1 MKKFFLKPLCLGIIV
16 GIAVLAGCQNPFE
29 PPKEISA
36 SQGKGRVE
44 VSIGGIDDAATPGY
58 ARTIAPDAA
67 ELNNFTKYTLS
78 FTGPTGTDPVSDV
91 VITSGRSHSLELGL
105 GDWTITAVGSTG
117 TEDDGYVDIATGSG
131 TVTVSSHN
139 NAALT
144 ILLGPNPS
152 GAQGTFSYSVT
163 VPSGLST
170 AEFKIIPE
178 SDSEQS
184 ITLSYPGTTT
194 GTANLAPGQYL
205 VRIRLEKTGP
215 SYTRVAGFTEVLHI
229 YSGLTSAL
237 LPVEFTDDDF
247 KMALDDLDLSNM
259 FGPVAGAEP
268 FTVFAGNS
276 QYAGVVEW
284 KEEDGSTPVDGLF
297 SLNRVYKAVVTLT
310 PTADY
315 TIAGTARNSFTSSV
329 ATEIVNNPDSGVVTL
344 TFPATSIITI
354 NSVANLADIGVAYP
368 YPLGGTYKLTQNL
381 TLSNWVPIGNDATPF
396 FGSFDGDGRTITL
409 TGFDSSVVSTSRLG
423 IFGYVKG
430 DPAQKAEIKNLTIES
445 QINQSSAPSS
455 TGQTIGTLAGYAENT
470 EIEGITLHG
479 ALTFG
484 STRSIVIGGIVGH
497 IQVGTVVKNSNVT
510 ADLDI
515 APGNTGGG
523 FTFAGG
529 VVGRFVNGGEI
540 LNCHNEGDIQAF
552 STATGSQIFAGGI
565 TGGSNYAMNTAYHGK
580 IEDCSYT
587 GDLHAKALGFWVFA
601 GGIAG
606 TIVGGNV
613 NDINSTTRIVRSFAT
628 GTISVAGTSSGWPYI
643 GGIVGYN
650 YFGALVSQ
658 SYFTGNVIADKATD
672 YTGGIAGY
680 NSRTATPNN
689 SRIEDCWSS
698 GTVTG
703 FNNAGGIVGQNQ
715 IDAYVRRCYSTATII
730 TTNAG
735 SAGGIAGS
743 NNIDPQGEPGVVTN
757 CVALNPLIQAGNIVH
772 RVIGGGGSTENIN
785 NLGWTGMSLTT
796 NGTYTPDSGANA
808 RDGAEIAVQPS
819 QDDYVALG
827 WDFGS
832 VWTMDIYGYPK
843 LRWQTTD
850 TPRLP
855 LMGPVPVVSVVNY
868 NHYDTATSNYTTN
881 AGGKLMVSW
890 EPVLNATSYDIYYA
904 PRETTA
910 PEFLGATTGA
920 TNITGTSAE
929 ITGTAI
935 GENTMNYYVWI
946 RANDSEGASTAPSP
960 HTSTMDYFLG
970 GSDTPMGIWHTGYYD
985 YDMDYYTITNADV
998 AYLVWDDY
1006 GMSGFIRAITPVP
1019 NIRDYI
1025 DRDGP
1030 GGVIIFEYNR
1040 DYMDSSPWMLDSD
1053 DDEDDYFSAM
1063 YYYAQR
1069 GTDDSPVSMY
1079 MGAASHTA
1087 SLDAQGDCE
1096 VKTLEEA
1103 FARFTY
1109 NNIRAY
1115 YSFNPG
1121 VEARY
1126 SFYEE

>member
-1 MKKFFLKPLCLGIIV
+1 MKKFFLKPLCLGVIV
-16 GIAVLAGCQNPFE
+16 CIAALAGCQNPFE
-29 PPKEISA
+29 PPEKISA
-36 SQGKGRVE
+36 SQSKGRVE
-44 VSIGGIDDAATPGY
+44 VSIGGMDDAARPGY
-58 ARTIAPDAA
+58 TRTIAPNAV
-67 ELNNFTKYTLS
+67 ELNNFTKYTLT
-78 FTGPTGTDPVSDV
+78 FAGPTGADPVDPV
-91 VITSGRSHSLELGL
+91 DITSGRSVSVELAT
-105 GDWTITAVGSTG
+105 GDWTISAVGYTG
-117 TEDDGYVDIATGSG
+117 TEEDGYTDIALGSG
-131 TVTVSSHN
+131 TVTVSALD
-139 NAALT
+139 NATLT
-144 ILLGPNPS
+144 IILGPKTG
-152 GAQGTFSYSVT
+152 GAQGTFSYAVT
-163 VPSGLST
+163 IPSGLAS
-170 AEFKIIPE
+170 AQLIISPVE
-178 SDSEQS
+178 SGSDVT
-184 ITLSYPGTTT
+184 IDLSPTETIDTEDLDPGE
-194 GTANLAPGQYL
+194 YL
-205 VRIRLEKTGP
+205 VRIRLREGSGP
-215 SYTRVAGFTEVLHI
+215 SAIYAGLTEYLHI

-237 LPVEFTDDDF
+237 SPVEFTANYF
-247 KMALDDLDLSNM
+247 RTTLNALDLTGLVSP
-259 FGPVAGAEP
+259 GVLWGTPGSSAITTAEYTGTVAWFENDAP
-268 FTVFAGNS
+268 FS
-276 QYAGVVEW
+276 
-284 KEEDGSTPVDGLF
+284 GSFFDI
-297 SLNRVYKAVVTLT
+297 NNVYKALVILT
-310 PTADY
+310 PESDHTVV
-315 TIAGTARNSFTSSV
+315 GVRENSFTYAGAVV
-329 ATEIVNNPDSGVVTL
+329 ANNADSGVVTI
-344 TFPATSIITI
+344 TFPATPSYTSID
-354 NSVANLADIGVAYP
+354 SPEKLAKIGVDP
-368 YPLGGTYKLTQNL
+368 LYPLMGIYALTSNL
-381 TLSNWVPIGNDATPF
+381 TLENWTPVGNDANPF
-396 FGSFDGDGRTITL
+396 AGRFDGQGRSVTL
-409 TGFDSSVVSTSRLG
+409 RGFDPSVVSASRLG

-430 DPAQKAEIKNLTIES
+430 DPAKKAEIKNLTIQS

-455 TGQTIGTLAGYAENT
+455 VGQTIGTLAGYAENT

-479 ALTFG
+479 SLTFG
-484 STRSIVIGGIVGH
+484 STRSIVVGGIVGH

-510 ADLDI
+510 ADLDV

-540 LNCHNEGDIQAF
+540 LNCHNTGDIQAF

-565 TGGSNYAMNTAYHGK
+565 TGGSNYAMSTACHGK

-587 GDLHAKALGFWVFA
+587 GDLHAKALGFWTFA

-606 TIVGGNV
+606 AIVGGNV

-743 NNIDPQGEPGVVTN
+743 NNIDPQGLPGVVTAS
-757 CVALNPLIQAGNIVH
+757 VALNPLIQAGNIVH
-772 RVIGGGGSTENIN
+772 RVIGGGSSTENIN
-785 NLGWTGMSLTT
+785 NLGWAGMPLTT
-796 NGTYTPDSGANA
+796 GGTYTPDIGADA
-808 RDGAEIAVQPS
+808 RDGADITVQPS
-819 QDDYVALG
+819 QADYVALG

-832 VWTMDIYGYPK
+832 VWEMDSYGYPK
-843 LRWQTTD
+843 LKWQTTVL
-850 TPRLP
+850 PRAP
-855 LMGPVPVVSVVNY
+855 LAGPVPVVSVVNY
-868 NHYDTATSNYTTN
+868 NHYDTSAGSYTTN
-881 AGGKLMVSW
+881 AGGKLTVTW
-890 EPVLNATSYDIYYA
+890 RPVPGATSYDIYYA
-904 PRETTA
+904 PRVTTA
-910 PEFLGATTGA
+910 PELTEAVVVNGVTGTSREITGA
-920 TNITGTSAE
+920 T
-929 ITGTAI
+929 I

-946 RANDSEGASTAPSP
+946 RANNSAGASAAGSR
-960 HTSTMDYFLG
+960 TSTMDYFLG
-970 GSDTPMGIWHTGYYD
+970 SSDTPMGIWHTGYYD

-1006 GMSGFIRAITPVP
+1006 GLHGFIRAITPVS

-1030 GGVIIFEYNR
+1030 GGVIIFEYDR

-1053 DDEDDYFSAM
+1053 DDEDDFFSAM
-1063 YYYAQR
+1063 YYYAQT
-1069 GTDDSPVSMY
+1069 GTDDSPTSMN
-1079 MGAASHTA
+1079 MGAASDAA

-1096 VKTLEEA
+1096 VQTLEEA
-1103 FARFTY
+1103 LARFTY
-1109 NNIRAY
+1109 DNINTY
-1115 YSFNPG
+1115 YSFGVG